1 MDSLDLYASLC
12 LLVPFHASRFAC
24 SILLGRALRNKPLKD
39 MAFPHPKSRKDKCR
53 NEDKPSSGGIVRDF
67 CKRTINIS
75 GYRNAKD
82 DVNGAKNPTFRA
94 LAHDPP
100 RFTTFEPRHETLDS
114 SHHSHRL

>member
-67 CKRTINIS
+67 FKRTINMSRYVSVNYDVKSFKIS
-75 GYRNAKD
+75 AFSAMVDYL
-82 DVNGAKNPTFRA
+82 TT
-94 LAHDPP
+94 
-100 RFTTFEPRHETLDS
+100 FTTFATFVAPNYPLKCGT
-114 SHHSHRL
+114 